1 MTVYIV
7 IIAVFFIIIAV
18 VSIINVCCKT
28 FMCIMLTWKDTREA
42 INLNHS
48 GFFCPNGR
56 RCKALVLLDT
66 IFKGYLSGGN
76 Y

>member
-7 IIAVFFIIIAV
+7 IIPVFFIIIAV

-42 INLNHS
+42 INLNYS
-48 GFFCPNGR
+48 TFFLMHGSV
-56 RCKALVLLDT
+56 KL
-66 IFKGYLSGGN
+66 
-76 Y
+76 